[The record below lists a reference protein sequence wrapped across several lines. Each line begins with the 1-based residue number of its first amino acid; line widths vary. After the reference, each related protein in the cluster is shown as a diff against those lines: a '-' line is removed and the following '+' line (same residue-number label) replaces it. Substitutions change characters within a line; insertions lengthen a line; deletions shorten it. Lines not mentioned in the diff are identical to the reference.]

1 MAIEAWSADSDTSRT
16 GPRFVASRSK
26 TRIEPAPTDETDES
40 ATPEPAEILSIDED
54 PPAPHPTPARK
65 RVGRPAAAKRPRGK
79 SSDSSVAQVP
89 GRARSN
95 GKSVQANYQVEPL
108 ADPTSE
114 RGTFVRQLRKMSEI
128 LPYDNYEPDAETAA
142 KDPCFNI
149 CPRPQGGDCPD
160 CQQPDPEGR
169 PQEGLICPD
178 CPFEQELRRVGRAPG
193 EPDNTVSPRNFA
205 HVHFCWEPTNL
216 YHNPIYF
223 EDVPLE
229 RYGHTRHY
237 LIQPFFSGAKFA
249 AQFFG
254 LPYQLTIYPLCSRQ
268 YSLGY
273 YRPGECAPYKYYQVP
288 WNTEAALVEAGV
300 VSGAYFLFAPG
311 VGP

>member
-1 MAIEAWSADSDTSRT
+1 MPAWSVSPDSTRT

-26 TRIEPAPTDETDES
+26 TRVAPATDEQP
-40 ATPEPAEILSIDED
+40 ATPEAVEALAVDED
-54 PPAPHPTPARK
+54 APAPPLVPARK
-65 RVGRPAAAKRPRGK
+65 RVGRPAAAKATRDL
-79 SSDSSVAQVP
+79 SVASSVAQVP
-89 GRARSN
+89 GRARAIAR
-95 GKSVQANYQVEPL
+95 SVQANYQVEPL
-108 ADPTSE
+108 LEPMPE
-114 RGTFVRQLRKMSEI
+114 RGTFVRPFRKMSDI
-128 LPYDNYEPDAETAA
+128 LPYDSYEPDAETAA
-142 KDPCFNI
+142 KDQCFNL
-149 CPRPQGGDCPD
+149 CPRPKGGDCPD
-160 CQQPDPEGR
+160 CQEPDPEGR
-169 PQEGLICPD
+169 PQEGRVCPD
-178 CPFEQELRRVGRAPG
+178 CPWEQDLRRVGRAAG
-193 EPDNTVSPRNFA
+193 EPDNPVVPRNFA
-205 HVHFCWEPTNL
+205 HVHYCWEPTNL

-249 AQFFG
+249 AQFVG
-254 LPYQLTIYPLCSRQ
+254 LPYQMTIYPLCSRQ

-300 VSGAYFLFAPG
+300 VTGSYFLFAPG